1 MLTRSK
7 KTGFIIIKKYTI
19 ALENTE
25 INVRKLKSV
34 NPISKGTNLTFG
46 WFSCFLGFFLVLVTL
61 FSTPTDN
68 TQAYIEAKLILYV
81 DNTFLILF
89 PVIL

>member
-25 INVRKLKSV
+25 INVRKSKSV

-46 WFSCFLGFFLVLVTL
+46 WFSCFLGFF
-61 FSTPTDN
+61 FSTC
-68 TQAYIEAKLILYV
+68 YIIFYTHRQYTSTHRSKIDFV
-81 DNTFLILF
+81 CG
-89 PVIL
+89 